1 MQSVEEQ
8 IDLIERGTV
17 DLISREDLVKK
28 LKRSLSTGKPLKI
41 KAGFDPTAPDLHLGH
56 TVLLQKLRHFQQLGH
71 EINFLIGDFTGLIG
85 DPTGK
90 SDTRPPLTREDV
102 LRNAETYKEQ
112 VFKILD
118 PEKTKVVFNSDW
130 LGKLSSF
137 EMIKLASQLT
147 VARMLERD
155 DFKKRFENGRPIS
168 IHEFMYPLIQGHDSV
183 ALEADVEIGGTDQLF
198 NLLMG
203 RDLQRNQ
210 GQEPQVVLT
219 MPLLEG
225 LDGVNKM
232 SKSLGNYIG
241 VSESPDNIYGKVM
254 SVSDELM
261 FRYYE
266 LLSDLS
272 SEEIA
277 VLKGRMEN
285 GELHPKAV
293 KMQLAQELTARFH
306 DQENAEK
313 AAVNFDQVFKKH
325 ELPDEIPEKVIAVEG
340 QEIWLPKLLLAAGLV
355 ESTSDGRRMIKQ
367 NAVTVDGEKINDKV
381 LKEIIT
387 PHLKNSVSIRL
398 FRKQESGYN
407 IFLISDMLSRKS
419 ESSSTMSKCSCL
431 IRLSPILYI
440 YCKLQV
446 DSHYFHILS

>member
-1 MQSVEEQ
+1 MKSVEEQ
-8 IDLIERGTV
+8 AALIERGTV
-17 DLISREDLVKK
+17 DLISRDELVKK
-28 LKRSLSTGKPLKI
+28 LTRSVETGKPLVI

-71 EINFLIGDFTGLIG
+71 EVNFLIGDFTGLIG

-102 LRNAETYKEQ
+102 ERNAETYKEQ

-118 PEKTKVVFNSDW
+118 PEKTKVVFNSTW
-130 LGKLSSF
+130 LGELSSYD
-137 EMIKLASQLT
+137 MIRLASQLT

-155 DFKKRFENGRPIS
+155 DFKKRFESGRPIS
-168 IHEFMYPLIQGHDSV
+168 IHEFLYPLIQGYDSV

-203 RDLQRNQ
+203 RDLQKGK

-241 VSESPDNIYGKVM
+241 ISESPDDIFGKVL

-272 SEEIA
+272 MDEIRA
-277 VLKGRMEN
+277 LQADMEA
-285 GELHPKAV
+285 GKVHPKAV
-293 KMQLAQELTARFH
+293 KVRLAKELVARFH
-306 DQENAEK
+306 DEAAADAAER
-313 AAVNFDQVFKKH
+313 NFEKVFAQHK
-325 ELPDEIPEKVIAVEG
+325 LPDEIPEKTISVDE
-340 QEIWLPKLLLAAGLV
+340 ETIWLPKLLVEAGLV
-355 ESTSDGRRMIKQ
+355 KSTSDGRRMIKQ
-367 NAVTVDGEKINDKV
+367 NAVSVDGEKVREINTDIPAEGSV
-381 LKEIIT
+381 L
-387 PHLKNSVSIRL
+387 
-398 FRKQESGYN
+398 
-407 IFLISDMLSRKS
+407 
-419 ESSSTMSKCSCL
+419 
-431 IRLSPILYI
+431 
-440 YCKLQV
+440 LQV
-446 DSHYFHILS
+446 GKRRFCRVTF

>member
-1 MQSVEEQ
+1 MKSVEEQ
-8 IDLIERGTV
+8 IALIERGCV
-17 DLISREDLVKK
+17 DLISREDLEKK
-28 LKRSLSTGKPLKI
+28 LKRAVETGTPLKV

-90 SDTRPPLTREDV
+90 SDTRPPLTRDDV

-118 PEKTKVVFNSDW
+118 PEKTKVVFNSSW
-130 LGKLSSF
+130 LGELSSY
-137 EMIKLASQLT
+137 EMIRLASQLT

-155 DFKKRFENGRPIS
+155 DFKKRFESNRPIS
-168 IHEFMYPLIQGHDSV
+168 IHEFLYPLIQGYDSV
-183 ALEADVEIGGTDQLF
+183 ALEADVELGGTDQLF

-203 RDLQRNQ
+203 RDLQRSK

-241 VSESPDNIYGKVM
+241 ISESPDDIFGKIL

-266 LLSDLS
+266 LLSDMTMD
-272 SEEIA
+272 EIA
-277 VLKGRMEN
+277 DLEKDMAEGRV
-285 GELHPKAV
+285 HPKAV
-293 KMQLAQELTARFH
+293 KVRLAKELVARFH
-306 DQENAEK
+306 DQDAADAAEK
-313 AAVNFDQVFKKH
+313 NFEQVFKKH
-325 ELPDEIPEKVIAVEG
+325 ELPDDIPEKTITVEDAA
-340 QEIWLPKLLLAAGLV
+340 IWLPKLLLAAELV
-355 ESTSDGRRMIKQ
+355 KSTSDGRRMVKQ
-367 NAVTVDGEKINDKV
+367 NAVSVDGAKV
-381 LKEIIT
+381 SDVNAEIPATGEVLLKVG
-387 PHLKNSVSIRL
+387 KRRFCKVS
-398 FRKQESGYN
+398 F
-407 IFLISDMLSRKS
+407 SR
-419 ESSSTMSKCSCL
+419 
-431 IRLSPILYI
+431 
-440 YCKLQV
+440 
-446 DSHYFHILS
+446 